1 MNNPLLTN
9 NLLPRF
15 DHVRPEHMETAIDQI
30 LSENRVKIASLAQN
44 EDPTWDTLVQPMQS
58 LENKLSNAWSV
69 ISHLNSVMNNDD
81 LRKVYKNCLEKLTE
95 YSTEVSQNGA
105 LCEAYKKQIGRAS
118 CRERVEITVGEVA

>member
-44 EDPTWDTLVQPMQS
+44 EDPTWDTRSEEHTSELQS
-58 LENKLSNAWSV
+58 RPHIVCRLL
-69 ISHLNSVMNNDD
+69 
-81 LRKVYKNCLEKLTE
+81 LEKKKKNK
-95 YSTEVSQNGA
+95 QNTP
-105 LCEAYKKQIGRAS
+105 ETKKKKHT
-118 CRERVEITVGEVA
+118 ITHNTTNRQQLITTHNTL